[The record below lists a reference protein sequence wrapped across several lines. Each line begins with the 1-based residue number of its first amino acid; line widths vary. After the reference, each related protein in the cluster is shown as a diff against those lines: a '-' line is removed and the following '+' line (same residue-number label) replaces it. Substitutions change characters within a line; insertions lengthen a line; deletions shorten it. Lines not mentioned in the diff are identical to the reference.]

1 MMVECCDAL
10 LAFAAMLR
18 TQCLLIITLFAIP
31 QFQVHSTFFLVPLL
45 CLHTVCDV
53 GNKLLLP
60 PHFCILGLVG
70 KMARQVF
77 WTQSDHSY
85 FVMNAAWDIFAGCCF
100 DSSPFCRVSSFHRG
114 GVPWITVFGS
124 VVLCQLSWLVW
135 LERVQILQ
143 VGIETVAGLLRTLHR
158 AGRVSIVL
166 ERDFFG
172 SQRVVFCNANCLC
185 LVNSVDFCLTG
196 LVVVPLGWCLT
207 SLFLHW

>member
-10 LAFAAMLR
+10 LTFAAMLR
-18 TQCLLIITLFAIP
+18 TQCLLIITLFAVP
-31 QFQVHSTFFLVPLL
+31 QFQVNSSFFLVPLL
-45 CLHTVCDV
+45 CLHSVCDL

-60 PHFCILGLVG
+60 THFCILSLIG

-85 FVMNAAWDIFAGCCF
+85 FVMNATWDIFADCCF
-100 DSSPFCRVSSFHRG
+100 DSSPFRRVSSFNGG

-124 VVLCQLSWLVW
+124 VVLCQLSWLVR
-135 LERVQILQ
+135 LEGVQILQ
-143 VGIETVAGLLRTLHR
+143 VGIETVARLLRTLHR

-166 ERDFFG
+166 EGNFFG
-172 SQRVVFCNANCLC
+172 SQRVVLCDANRLR
-185 LVNSVDFCLTG
+185 LVDSVDFCLTG